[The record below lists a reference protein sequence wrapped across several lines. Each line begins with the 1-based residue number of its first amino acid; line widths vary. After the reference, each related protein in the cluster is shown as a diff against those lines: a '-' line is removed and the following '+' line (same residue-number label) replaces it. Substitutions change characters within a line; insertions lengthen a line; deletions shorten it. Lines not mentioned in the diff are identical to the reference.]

1 MPDSAEPSFFSAQIS
16 HARRFYLDLKPSPR
30 GPLTVVSGGVE
41 QCAPDY
47 EINRRGFPFL
57 SVEFVARGRGEVR
70 IGGNHH
76 PLAAGCLFTYGP
88 RVPHRITTDPRNR
101 MVKYFVDFTGAP
113 GLRLLE
119 QTALQPGVFAQVSRP
134 NEVCDIFDTLI
145 ANGLQGAR
153 FSKPVCA
160 TLLTFLLYKIA
171 ETTLPGGAGK
181 AGAFDTYQR
190 CRQHI
195 ADHYLSVS
203 SQEEIAE
210 ACHVDTAYL
219 CRLFQR
225 FDHQT
230 PYQMLMRLKMNHAA
244 DRLLHSGMLVKQV
257 ADELG
262 FADAFHFSRT
272 FKRVQGIS
280 PNHFLN
286 ARVRPWQSDSPA
298 APETK
303 R

>member
-1 MPDSAEPSFFSAQIS
+1 MPDIAEPSFFSAQIS
-16 HARRFYLDLKPSPR
+16 HARRFYLDLKPTPR

-57 SVEFVARGRGEVR
+57 SVEFVARGRGAVR
-70 IGGNHH
+70 IGGVEH
-76 PLAAGCLFTYGP
+76 PLTPGSLFTYGP
-88 RVPHRITTDPRNR
+88 RMAHRITTDPRNR

-113 GLRLLE
+113 GPRLLE
-119 QTALQPGVFAQVSRP
+119 EAGLPPGSFAQVCRP
-134 NEVCDIFDTLI
+134 NEICAIFDDLI

-153 FSKPVCA
+153 HSKPICA
-160 TLLTFLLYKIA
+160 ALATYLLLKMSETL
-171 ETTLPGGAGK
+171 LPGGTGK
-181 AGAFDTYQR
+181 AGAFETYQR

-195 ADHYLSVS
+195 ADHYLTAS
-203 SQEEIAE
+203 SQEEIAD

-244 DRLLHSGMLVKQV
+244 DRLLHSGLLVKQV

-272 FKRVQGIS
+272 FKRVQGIA
-280 PNHFLN
+280 PHHFLN
-286 ARVRPWQSDSPA
+286 ARVRS
-298 APETK
+298 
-303 R
+303 

>member
-41 QCAPDY
+41 QCSPDY

-70 IGGNHH
+70 IGGREH
-76 PLAAGCLFTYGP
+76 PLTAGCLFTYGP
-88 RVPHRITTDPRNR
+88 RVAHRITTDPRNR

-119 QTALQPGVFAQVSRP
+119 QTALRPGVFAQVSRP
-134 NEVCDIFDTLI
+134 NEVCEIFDTLI
-145 ANGLQGAR
+145 ANGLQGSR
-153 FSKPVCA
+153 FSKPICA
-160 TLLTFLLYKIA
+160 TLLTYLLFKIA
-171 ETTLPGGAGK
+171 ETALPGGAGK

-195 ADHYLSVS
+195 AGHYLAVS
-203 SQEEIAE
+203 SQEEIAA

-230 PYQMLMRLKMNHAA
+230 LPDAHAPEDEPRGRPPAALRHAGQAGRGRAGLRRRLPF
-244 DRLLHSGMLVKQV
+244 
-257 ADELG
+257 
-262 FADAFHFSRT
+262 FAHL
-272 FKRVQGIS
+272 Q
-280 PNHFLN
+280 
-286 ARVRPWQSDSPA
+286 ARAEHLAESLPERPRPPWQSDGPGDA
-298 APETK
+298 TEK